1 MFHNLYDSVSAAL
14 TQNPTV
20 KNATA
25 NGTGVDL
32 KGYETAVAVV
42 QFGTWTDGTHTPSL
56 EESDDNSSFSA
67 VAAADLEGAFTAVSA
82 GGGSNTIQQVGYKG
96 RKRYVRLSLRGA
108 TSFNTVFAQALV
120 ARGEANPDTA
130 SEAGEDVRVVG

>member
-1 MFHNLYDSVSAAL
+1 MFHNLNDSVSAAL

-20 KNATA
+20 KNATV

-32 KGYETAVAVV
+32 KGYETALAVV

-56 EESDDNSSFSA
+56 EESDDNSAFTA
-67 VAAADLEGAFTAVSA
+67 VAAADLEGSFTAVSA

-96 RKRYVRLSLRGA
+96 RKRYVRVKMTIAGATTGAGSSASILRG
-108 TSFNTVFAQALV
+108 
-120 ARGEANPDTA
+120 RP
-130 SEAGEDVRVVG
+130 RHVGTTT